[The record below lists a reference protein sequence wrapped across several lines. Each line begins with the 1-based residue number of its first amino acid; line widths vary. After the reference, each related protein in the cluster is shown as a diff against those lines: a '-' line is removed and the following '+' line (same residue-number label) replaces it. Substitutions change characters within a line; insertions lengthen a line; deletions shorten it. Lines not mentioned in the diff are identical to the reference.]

1 MRRRD
6 TFTSVEL
13 PQTRMTARCTH
24 NLKKVRHTET
34 YTNHTAFHAKSEVAS
49 PTMPPAAQL
58 TIPIPLA
65 RQRMIQ
71 LTPWCTV
78 EQFNVLLRTPTE
90 DDRNLQKERT
100 PAAKAN

>member
-34 YTNHTAFHAKSEVAS
+34 HTNHTAFHAKSEVAS
-49 PTMPPAAQL
+49 PTMPPAAQP
-58 TIPIPLA
+58 TIPNSIGKTKHDSTYVMVY
-65 RQRMIQ
+65 R
-71 LTPWCTV
+71 
-78 EQFNVLLRTPTE
+78 
-90 DDRNLQKERT
+90 
-100 PAAKAN
+100 